1 MLRSFDPVR
10 PTGLRPRRAHAAR
23 TSFFGSLAVSM
34 LAVLA
39 MASVAAGADAG
50 ATDAPAGPA
59 AWDYRTVF
67 VVWDEAASDWRADWN
82 DGSSTAGLEAVLDN
96 EGSEGWELDSI
107 AHEQYDLIVGPDST
121 SQEARRLR
129 LIFRR
134 PLAATEEEASVSI
147 QGFAFVPDSVEV
159 TAGTSVTWTNGD
171 PVEHTVTA
179 GDASFDSGSMSPT
192 ATFSHTFDAVGTFT
206 YGCAIHPGMTGTV
219 IVR

>member
-1 MLRSFDPVR
+1 MLRSFDPAR
-10 PTGLRPRRAHAAR
+10 PTGLRSRGAQAAR
-23 TSFFGSLAVSM
+23 TAFFGSLALSM
-34 LAVLA
+34 LTVVIMSPA
-39 MASVAAGADAG
+39 ASAAEAG
-50 ATDAPAGPA
+50 ATDAPTAPA
-59 AWDYRTVF
+59 PWDYRTVF
-67 VVWDEAASDWRADWN
+67 VVWDDAATDWRADWN

-107 AHEQYDLIVGPDST
+107 AHERYDLIVGPDGT

-134 PLAATEEEASVSI
+134 PLAVTEETAVSI
-147 QGFAFVPDSVEV
+147 QGFAYVPDSLEV

-179 GDASFDSGSMSPT
+179 SDASFDSGSMSPT
-192 ATFSHTFDAVGTFT
+192 ASFRHTFDAVGTFT

-219 IVR
+219 IVG